1 MSGQPLE
8 LSSSPIQIAPSVL
21 ASDFLHLGDAVRAAD
36 NAGADRLHLDVMD
49 GRFVPNITFGQPIVE
64 AIRSATTLPLETHL
78 MIVEPERYIDDFQ
91 RAGANL
97 IIVHQEVSPH
107 LYRTLQ
113 HIREAGARA
122 GVAINPGT
130 PWESV
135 RDALEVADLVL
146 VMTVNPGFGGQ
157 RFIADMLP
165 KVQAVRAELD
175 RRGLRAELEVDGGID
190 RSTIARVVESGARV
204 MVAGTSVY
212 RVATGV
218 GHAVRDLRITAER
231 ALPAAETSSSGA

>member
-1 MSGQPLE
+1 MLE
-8 LSSSPIQIAPSVL
+8 SDPSQIQIAPSIL
-21 ASDFLHLGDAVRAAD
+21 ASDFLHLGDAVRAAE

-49 GRFVPNITFGQPIVE
+49 GRFVPNITIGQAIVE
-64 AIRSATTLPLETHL
+64 AIRSATALTLETHL
-78 MIVEPERYIDDFQ
+78 MIVEPERYIEDFQ

-113 HIREAGARA
+113 RIREVGARA

-135 RDALEVADLVL
+135 REVLQVADLVL

-157 RFIADMLP
+157 RFISDMLP
-165 KVQAVRAELD
+165 KVRAVRAELD
-175 RRGLRAELEVDGGID
+175 RRGLSTELEVDGGID
-190 RSTIARVVESGARV
+190 RSTVGQVVQAGARV
-204 MVAGTSVY
+204 IVAGTSVY
-212 RVATGV
+212 RATSGV
-218 GHAVRDLRITAER
+218 DHAVRELRLTAEQ
-231 ALPAAETSSSGA
+231 ALPAAGAASSGV

>member
-1 MSGQPLE
+1 MSEQRLRV
-8 LSSSPIQIAPSVL
+8 SSARIQIAPSIL
-21 ASDFLHLGDAVRAAD
+21 ASDFLHLGDAVKAAE

-49 GRFVPNITFGQPIVE
+49 GRFVPNITIGQPIVQ
-64 AIRSATTLPLETHL
+64 AIRSATHLMLETHL
-78 MIVEPERYIDDFQ
+78 MIVEPERYIEDFQ

-113 HIREAGARA
+113 LIRDSGARS

-135 RDALEVADLVL
+135 RDVLPVTDLVL

-157 RFIADMLP
+157 RFLSDMLP
-165 KVQAVRAELD
+165 KIRAVRAELD
-175 RRGLRAELEVDGGID
+175 RRGLGTELEVDGGVD
-190 RSTIARVVESGARV
+190 LSTIGQVVTAGARV
-204 MVAGTSVY
+204 TVAGTSVY
-212 RVATGV
+212 RSREGV
-218 GHAVRDLRITAER
+218 EHAVRELRTLAEG
-231 ALPAAETSSSGA
+231 ALPVGSA